1 MISDYGV
8 VHFSVIVLFYMLF
21 GGWLSLILVPLFWFL
36 FDQVMILFG
45 YRMFEGVDVVFC
57 MTEHVN
63 LNNMAGY
70 LITERLKFEDIKDGM
85 FTKAILKFP

>member
-1 MISDYGV
+1 
-8 VHFSVIVLFYMLF
+8 
-21 GGWLSLILVPLFWFL
+21 
-36 FDQVMILFG
+36 MILFG